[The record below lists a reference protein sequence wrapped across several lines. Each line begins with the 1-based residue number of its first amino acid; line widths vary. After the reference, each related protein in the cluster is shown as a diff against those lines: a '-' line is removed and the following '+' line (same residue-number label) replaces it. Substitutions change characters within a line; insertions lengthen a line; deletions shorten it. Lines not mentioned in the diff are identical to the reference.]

1 MVDEAAAPRAAAP
14 ARPPVHLAP
23 PRVSGRDPQARRRCI
38 ARVAAIA
45 GDPGPGAGAGG
56 RGRGKGRGYG
66 QGKREDGSVSK
77 HRGLAGGGGGEG
89 RIVPRKVLG
98 EREG

>member
-56 RGRGKGRGYG
+56 RGRGHG
-66 QGKREDGSVSK
+66 QGKGQ
-77 HRGLAGGGGGEG
+77 GAWAGGSRRTEACPSTEDWRGAGEG
-89 RIVPRKVLG
+89 R
-98 EREG
+98 EG